1 MLCAD
6 ASGQLKDEIQSLV
19 EELEKRGL
27 IGRYMSRDCLPG
39 NNRLEW
45 TNQAVFNCNYVI
57 FAISSDLTADQVR
70 KNNIIIFY
78 LLLSTST
85 CSITQISKC
94 PFFLNGARFI
104 QIIVV
109 GLIES
114 TYTKYLEIDFFK

>member
-6 ASGQLKDEIQSLV
+6 ASGRLKDEIQSLV

-45 TNQAVFNCNYVI
+45 TNQAVFDCNYVI

-94 PFFLNGARFI
+94 LFTFKRCTFYTNY
-104 QIIVV
+104 VV
-109 GLIES
+109 GH
-114 TYTKYLEIDFFK
+114 